1 MIWDVIKKSGSDIW
15 DEILYLIIFNVIWLL
30 GTILV
35 IPYPFVTFGLFFT
48 VRDIG
53 QGKGIKFVTFFA
65 HAYRM
70 WKQAYI
76 WGGINLFVLVIL
88 GINIKF
94 YADFANAGAQW
105 AALVQLFILGLTF
118 LWGILQ
124 LVALPLYPRLEEPGF
139 KMAIRNAAIL
149 AGRYPLAMI
158 TLVVVA
164 VLILVISYIFP
175 IVAVL
180 LPVAVIAAV
189 ANRMVEAMVKKE
201 LKDET

>member
-1 MIWDVIKKSGSDIW
+1 MIWDVIKKSGGDIW

-30 GTILV
+30 GTTLI
-35 IPYPFVTFGLFFT
+35 IPCPFVTFGLFFT

-76 WGGINLFVLVIL
+76 WGGINLLVLVIL

-94 YADFANAGAQW
+94 YAGFANAGSQW
-105 AALVQLFILGLTF
+105 AAFVQIFIWGLTF
-118 LWGILQ
+118 LWSVVQ
-124 LVALPLYPRLEEPGF
+124 LVALPLYPRLEKPGF
-139 KMAIRNAAIL
+139 KIAIRNAAIL
-149 AGRYPLAMI
+149 VGRYPLAII
-158 TLVVVA
+158 TLVVIA
-164 VLILVISYIFP
+164 LLVLAISFIFR
-175 IVAVL
+175 IVAIL
-180 LPVAVIAAV
+180 LPIAVIPVV
-189 ANRMVEAMVKKE
+189 ANRMVEAMLERE